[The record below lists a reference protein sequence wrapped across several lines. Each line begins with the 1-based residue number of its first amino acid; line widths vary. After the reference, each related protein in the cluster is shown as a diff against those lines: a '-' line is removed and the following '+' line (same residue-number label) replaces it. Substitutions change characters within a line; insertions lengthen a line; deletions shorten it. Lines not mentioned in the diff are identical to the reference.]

1 MDNIDKTTEPQLR
14 DFDAAGVIVGARIVK
29 SDDGYV
35 LVIQVSWKP
44 GELVVFS
51 QRGRPRAWVSMDR
64 LLRYIQEVTP
74 TIKQI
79 EVVLGAAP
87 EWAHSKKR
95 QPVRRAPAK
104 KASVRKR
111 SPAGRPRAAD

>member
-14 DFDAAGVIVGARIVK
+14 DFDAAGVITGAKIVK

-44 GELVVFS
+44 GDLVVFN
-51 QRGRPRAWVSMDR
+51 QRGKPRAWVSMDR

-79 EVVLGAAP
+79 ELVLDGAPA
-87 EWAHSKKR
+87 WARTEKR
-95 QPVRRAPAK
+95 QPRKAPAK
-104 KASVRKR
+104 KASTRRR
-111 SPAGRPRAAD
+111 SPSGRARAAD

>member
-51 QRGRPRAWVSMDR
+51 QRGKHGSAASLHPRSHTHNQANRGGTGCRTGMGT
-64 LLRYIQEVTP
+64 L
-74 TIKQI
+74 
-79 EVVLGAAP
+79 
-87 EWAHSKKR
+87 
-95 QPVRRAPAK
+95 
-104 KASVRKR
+104 
-111 SPAGRPRAAD
+111 